1 MRSSLSSF
9 YYTSF
14 AHLMDDQAPN
24 YRGEFLKSPHHAALG
39 LLTLGAGFASGMFL
53 PLIAGAT
60 CYALGWIYLPDFPL
74 FRHWVDKRR
83 DAVKRAEDAQK
94 VADFVKRREALVG
107 SLSSERRSRYTR
119 LAQVCRDI
127 ETATADNLL
136 ASADPTTD
144 PRLRKLDELMWTYL
158 RLLGIEQSLEQF
170 LKTEEDEEVPALVK
184 NTETEAA
191 ALNGKVEGLK
201 AKGNSSDL
209 DAKQR
214 LLGSCLERL
223 EVLRKRLQRSEQAN
237 ANLELVRSEQQR
249 LDQQIKLIRAD
260 AIATKNA
267 ETLTARIDATVEHLD
282 QTNKWLSE
290 LDEFK
295 DLVGDIPST
304 EMRVGYQTAAAPAP
318 ASPPPIIEGVPF
330 KKPQPTRQKQSQ

>member
-1 MRSSLSSF
+1 
-9 YYTSF
+9 
-14 AHLMDDQAPN
+14 MDDQAPN

-39 LLTLGAGFASGMFL
+39 LLTLGAGFASGMLL

-60 CYALGWIYLPDFPL
+60 CYALGWLYLPDLPL

-83 DAVKRAEDAQK
+83 DAVKHADDVQK
-94 VADFVKRREALVG
+94 VIEFNKRREALVA
-107 SLSSERRSRYTR
+107 SLSPDRRSRYNR
-119 LAQVCRDI
+119 LVLVCKDI

-144 PRLRKLDELMWTYL
+144 PRLKKIDELMWTYL
-158 RLLGIEQSLEQF
+158 RLLGIEESLEQF
-170 LKTEEDEEVPALVK
+170 LDTEHRENVPALVK
-184 NTETEAA
+184 SAEAEVNS
-191 ALNGKVEGLK
+191 LNAEIESLK
-201 AKGNSSDL
+201 GKGNGATL

-214 LLGSCLERL
+214 LLGSRLERL
-223 EVLRKRLQRSEQAN
+223 EVLRKRVSRSEQAES
-237 ANLELVRSEQQR
+237 NLELVVSEQER

-260 AIATKNA
+260 AVATKNA

-295 DLVGDIPST
+295 DLVGDMPST
-304 EMRVGYQTAAAPAP
+304 EMRVGYQTNIATPAT
-318 ASPPPIIEGVPF
+318 SPPIIEGVPF
-330 KKPQPTRQKQSQ
+330 RKAQQPRQKQSQ